1 MKDVMAQEAA
11 MTRRRWCLSAG
22 AGAAAWLAAGAGW
35 AQEAAYPSKPVRL
48 IVPFPA
54 GGGGDTMARL
64 VMGRVATELGQ
75 SIVVENLGGAG
86 GNVGSAQAAKA
97 APDGYTLLYGT
108 NGTHGINQTLY
119 KRPGFSATQ
128 DFEPVGRLTRIAA
141 MLVARPGL
149 EATNA
154 RELIARL
161 KAAPGRYTYASAGN
175 GTTSHLAAEILKSAA
190 GVAVVHIPYRGGAAA
205 MTDLIGGQVDWMFE
219 VMPNAAPQARAGRVR
234 PLAVSTA
241 RRVAGFDDVP
251 TLAESGVPGFD
262 LSAWD
267 AIFAPAGTPPAV
279 VERLNA
285 AIQKVLA
292 DPELRKQLAARGAEP
307 WAATPAETRA
317 FVAAEV
323 QRWGD
328 AVKRSGAAVD

>member
-22 AGAAAWLAAGAGW
+22 AGTAAWLAAGAGW
-35 AQEAAYPSKPVRL
+35 AQEVAYPSKPIRL

-149 EATNA
+149 EATSA

-307 WAATPAETRA
+307 WGATPAETRA